1 MEINT
6 MSDSQNKLSN
16 EQSENEQSSV
26 SPSRRDFLAAGAG
39 TLALTLMD
47 NCCLPAAEKLG
58 THHIPEDKNLSKEWV
73 DSLFAKGES
82 KVYRG
87 EELKCIGMPVGGI
100 CAGQLYLLGDGQLGY
115 WQIFNHPDFTG
126 YGDNCYRT
134 YTPSTPI
141 PQGFT
146 LTVKPENGE
155 QQQRHLNRSN
165 FPNIEFVGEYPTGR
179 VRYERGQDVVFLLD
193 VSMEALSPFI
203 PLNAKE
209 SGIPGTVLQIKIQ
222 NTSNQSVE
230 VQLQGYLYNVI
241 GTTHIGK
248 IRGMSRIT
256 EERSPGMTSIVFSA
270 EELPALN
277 PDKIAKPEVFADFE
291 SGSYGNWKK
300 TGTAFGDK
308 PALGT
313 LPNQQPVS
321 GFGGKYLVNSF
332 VGGDASVGT
341 LTSPEFTIGRP
352 YINFKIGGGNQPGK
366 TCINLLVDG
375 KVVRTATGKNNEK
388 LESDWWE
395 VSELKGKKAYIEIV
409 DQEKGGW
416 GHINIDDIEFAYAPP
431 KEANLRALN
440 QQPDFGTMA
449 FSILDEKASALT
461 LYPKGNPTGE
471 KGQRMVELPLSR
483 NTQGDLS
490 SSFKLPPGETKELVF
505 LVTWHFAK
513 NEHGQAYSQ
522 WFKDALDVAKYLKEN
537 LKRLSEL
544 TWLFHDTYYDSTLPR
559 WLLDRLMMPNSTLA
573 TGTCQW
579 WANGRF
585 WAWEGVGCCNG
596 TCTHVWNYA
605 HGMARL
611 FPELERSARTKQDL
625 GPAYDPKTGRVGF
638 RGEDPNSP
646 YAADGQ
652 CGTVLKCYREH
663 LMSKDDTFLK
673 ENWPKIKKVMGYE
686 IGRDGNADGI
696 IEDKQWNTYDL
707 DFVGPNTFVG
717 SLYLAALLAAA
728 RMADLQGD
736 AEFATKCRAIAA
748 KGRDWTVANLWNG
761 EYFIQKIPP
770 GAPTKFQYGDGCLAD
785 QLFGQNWA
793 NQLGLGDIYPRDM
806 VRTALKAIYK
816 YNWAPDIGAQN
827 KAYPPQRW
835 FARPGEAGL
844 FVCTWPKGGRMQE
857 PVLYRD
863 EVWTGGEYQLA
874 SHLLHEG
881 MIREGLSII
890 RGIHDRYDGKRHN
903 PWNEVECGDHYAR
916 AMASWGC
923 LIALC
928 GFTYD
933 GPAQRLGFAPRW
945 QQENFKAF
953 FTAAEGWGSLS
964 QKRMN
969 NSQENQ
975 IEVKHGLVKLKELK
989 FEPPQSAKI
998 TEATVTAAGQ
1008 PIEAK
1013 WEQKDGVTLVL
1024 EKPAELMADA
1034 TLIVRMKW

>member
-1 MEINT
+1 MEINNMADLPNNQDNRNRDT
-6 MSDSQNKLSN
+6 SSLSAG
-16 EQSENEQSSV
+16 
-26 SPSRRDFLAAGAG
+26 PSRRDFLAAGAG

-47 NCCLPAAEKLG
+47 NCCLPAEEKLG
-58 THHIPEDKNLSKEWV
+58 THHIPEDKNLSKAWV
-73 DSLFAKGES
+73 DSLFDKGQS
-82 KVYRG
+82 KVYKG
-87 EELKCIGMPVGGI
+87 HELTIGMPVGGI
-100 CAGQLYLLGDGQLGY
+100 CTGQLYLLGDGRLGY
-115 WQIFNHPDFTG
+115 WQIFNLPDFTG

-134 YTPSTPI
+134 YTPPTPSPVPLHFDLSVI
-141 PQGFT
+141 PGKDETRMLSDQGFHN
-146 LTVKPENGE
+146 V
-155 QQQRHLNRSN
+155 
-165 FPNIEFVGEYPTGR
+165 EFVGEYPIGQ
-179 VRYERGQDVVFLLD
+179 VRYVTAKKDQFHVE
-193 VSMEALSPFI
+193 VSLEAFSPFI

-209 SGIPGTVLQIKIQ
+209 SGIPGTVLRFKLH
-222 NTSNQSVE
+222 NTHVRPVE
-230 VQLQGYLYNVI
+230 ARLSGYLGNLICSSHVEKMQVW
-241 GTTHIGK
+241 GRTTRKRSAG
-248 IRGMSRIT
+248 IT
-256 EERSPGMTSIVFSA
+256 SLVLSA
-270 EELPALN
+270 DETLTRKRN
-277 PDKIAKPEVFADFE
+277 KVDKPEIFADFE

-308 PALGT
+308 PASGT
-313 LPNQQPVS
+313 LQNQQPVT

-332 VGGDASVGT
+332 AGGDGSVGT
-341 LTSPEFTIGRP
+341 LTSPEFTIKRD
-352 YINFKIGGGNQPGK
+352 YINFKIGGGNHPGK

-395 VSELKGKKAYIEIV
+395 VSDFDGDKARIEIV
-409 DQEKGGW
+409 DREKGGW
-416 GHINIDDIEFAYAPP
+416 GHINVDDIEFADAPP
-431 KEANLRALN
+431 KDAKIQPLN

-449 FSILDEKASALT
+449 LSVLDEKALAAVPPDTYPIPSQSAGELT
-461 LYPKGNPTGE
+461 PVITI
-471 KGQRMVELPLSR
+471 
-483 NTQGDLS
+483 DA
-490 SSFKLPPGETKELVF
+490 GETEEVVF
-505 LVTWHFAK
+505 LITWHFAK
-513 NEHGQAYSQ
+513 NEHGQAYGQ
-522 WFKDALDVAKYLKEN
+522 HFKDALDVAKYLKDN
-537 LKRLSEL
+537 LDRLTKL
-544 TWLFHDTYYDSTLPR
+544 TRLFHDTYYDSTLPH

-579 WANGRF
+579 WGNGRF

-625 GPAYDPKTGRVGF
+625 GPAFDPKTGRVGF
-638 RGEDPNSP
+638 RGEDPHSP

-663 LMSKDDTFLK
+663 LMSKDDSFLK
-673 ENWPKIKKVMGYE
+673 ENWPRIKKVMEYE

-728 RMADLQGD
+728 KMADLLGEAD
-736 AEFATKCRAIAA
+736 FASKCRAIAA
-748 KGRDWTVANLWNG
+748 KGSQWTVANLWNG

-770 GAPTKFQYGDGCLAD
+770 GTPTKFQYGDGCLAD

-793 NQLGLGDIYPRDM
+793 NQLGLGHIYPRDK
-806 VRTALKAIYK
+806 VRTAVQSIYK
-816 YNWAPDIGAQN
+816 YNWAPDVAAQN

-916 AMASWGC
+916 ALASWGC

-933 GPAQRLGFAPRW
+933 GPAGRLGFAPRW
-945 QQENFKAF
+945 QENDFKAF
-953 FTAAEGWGSLS
+953 FTAAEGWGSLRQRRTDKS
-964 QKRMN
+964 QKN
-969 NSQENQ
+969 H
-975 IEVKHGLVKLKELK
+975 IDVKYGQVFLKELT
-989 FEPPQSAKI
+989 FETPKSVKAS
-998 TEATVTAAGQ
+998 EVSVSVGGQ
-1008 PIEAK
+1008 PIESK
-1013 WEQKDGVTLVL
+1013 FEQKDRIIVAL
-1024 EKPAELMADA
+1024 EKPVNLKAGETLSA
-1034 TLIVRMKW
+1034 TIRW